1 MYGIETAALPLN
13 LEKER
18 LLHAI
23 YDLKIDDLNFIN
35 KWYDI
40 EGIPDGTDINKI
52 LVFSRANYAKYFDGE
67 KQGSHGHPYYFIV
80 PGVDISVKPS
90 IRFKDGKYQVMLS
103 FVVPI
108 NRSNFLGSSS
118 EPWEGEKVKQKKTFS
133 AGIGKEHSYPLI
145 DLRID
150 LKIVVPIYN
159 INQNDIPEYGIA
171 SYDGNGNCIYC
182 NAVTNLVNK
191 TRLVH
196 CGIQSYD
203 GSEKD
208 SDDFYRYA
216 KINGVTLQDD
226 EYLLLSTIAYFDDCE
241 NVAPNNYSFSAG
253 SITVGVGPNKTVTSK
268 IEYWVSQSGNI
279 RRGQFPSLASRTT
292 YTNIQVTNP
301 LLLIAKFI

>member
-1 MYGIETAALPLN
+1 MYGIDTAALPLN
-13 LEKER
+13 LDKER
-18 LLHAI
+18 LLHAV
-23 YDLKIDDLNFIN
+23 YDLKIDDINFIN

-52 LVFSRANYAKYFDGE
+52 LVFSRANYAKYADGDI
-67 KQGSHGHPYYFIV
+67 QGSYGHPYYFTV
-80 PGVDISVKPS
+80 PGTDITVKPS
-90 IRFKDGKYQVMLS
+90 IRVKNGKYQIMLS
-103 FVVPI
+103 FIVPKS
-108 NRSNFLGSSS
+108 REDFLGNHNSS
-118 EPWEGEKVKQKKTFS
+118 WEGQKVNSEKVVS
-133 AGIGKEHSYPLI
+133 VGIGREQRYPLM

-159 INQNDIPEYGIA
+159 INPNDIPEYGIA

-203 GSEKD
+203 GGEKS
-208 SDDFYRYA
+208 SDDMYRYI
-216 KINGVTLQDD
+216 KINGVTLQED

-241 NVAPNNYSFSAG
+241 NIAPNNYSFGAG
-253 SITVGVGPNKTVTSK
+253 AITVGVGANQTATSK
-268 IEYWVSQSGNI
+268 IEYWVSKTGNI
-279 RRGQFPSLASRTT
+279 RRGQFPSLASRST

-301 LLLIAKFI
+301 FLLIARFI